1 MDLNPLFTSS
11 TSFRPSAHA
20 AGGGLDLFTKARIDL
35 VHGWLVGPDSEEGRV
50 VTKVGDYDRAVE
62 LIAEVDHLTGGKL
75 VLDEENLVRSDN
87 VSGSG
92 RLEDGSTHY
101 SDEQERK
108 IEDGEDVGSS
118 YLGGSFIC
126 SNY

>member
-11 TSFRPSAHA
+11 TSFRPSAHTV
-20 AGGGLDLFTKARIDL
+20 GGGLDLFIKAKIDL
-35 VHGWLVGPDSEEGRV
+35 VHGWLVEPDSEEREV

-75 VLDEENLVRSDN
+75 VLDEENLFRNDN

-92 RLEDGSTHY
+92 RLEDGSIHY
-101 SDEQERK
+101 SDEQKKK
-108 IEDGEDVGSS
+108 IEDGEDVGSPH
-118 YLGGSFIC
+118 LDGSFIW